1 MSSLPKQ
8 SSGHPGCL
16 ELVPAFS
23 GGTVK
28 VSVVIITHNDAKNIR
43 RTLSQLD
50 WCDEVIVVDSFS
62 TDDTVAICRAF
73 NCTVYLK
80 KFAGHGAQRQYA
92 VSKASHDWILSID
105 AGEVL
110 SDNLFTEIVLAL
122 RENPEYAGYR
132 LARGLVFFD
141 KEFLYGK
148 ESRRYFLRLFNKNY
162 GNFTDSSVQATVKIE
177 GRVCKLRYKMLHYS
191 CGNLFQWKDKYG
203 RYSLLAAWN
212 AVTKEKDKRLVLV
225 LLSLPF
231 YFLKHY
237 LLELNFLN
245 GAKGFYWSALN
256 TWNRVVKHN
265 KNNTATCA
273 TKK

>member
-1 MSSLPKQ
+1 MQPLPEKP
-8 SSGHPGCL
+8 SGLPSYVKPIL
-16 ELVPAFS
+16 AFPDD
-23 GGTVK
+23 TVK
-28 VSVVIITHNDAKNIR
+28 VSAVIITYNEAKNIR
-43 RTLSQLD
+43 RTLAQLD

-80 KFAGHGAQRQYA
+80 KFEGHGAQRQYA
-92 VSKASHDWILSID
+92 VSKASYDWILSID
-105 AGEVL
+105 ADEVL
-110 SDNLFTEIVLAL
+110 SETLFMEIAMAL
-122 RENPEYAGYR
+122 RENPGYTGYR

-148 ESRRYFLRLFNKNY
+148 ESWRYSLRLFNKNY
-162 GNFTDSSVQATVKIE
+162 GSFTDSPDHAIVQLR
-177 GRVCKLRYKMLHYS
+177 GRACKLRHKMLHYS
-191 CGNLFQWKDKYG
+191 CRDLFQWEEKYG
-203 RYSLLAAWN
+203 HYPPLAAWK
-212 AVTKEKDKRLVLV
+212 AVTKERNKRLLPV

-245 GAKGFYWSALN
+245 GARGFYWSTLK
-256 TWNRVVKHN
+256 TWYRVIKHN

-273 TKK
+273 TEK